1 MAEVQE
7 AREASK
13 NLGVLKSM
21 YRFIRPYRMQ
31 VVGAS
36 IALVFTAAITLSLG
50 QGLRFLVD
58 NGFSSGTPALL
69 NKALLIF
76 MSLVALLSLGTFVR
90 FYLVSWI
97 GERVSADLR
106 KAVFD
111 HVVTLHPGFFETNLS
126 GEIQSRITTD
136 TTLLQTV
143 IGSSVSIALRNALMF
158 VGGLVW
164 LFITNPKLTSLVFLS
179 VPLVVVPII
188 VFGRRVRNL
197 SRTTQDKIASV
208 GSFVGEA
215 VKNIKVLQAF
225 NYQERDKALFARH
238 VEVAFDISVRRINQ
252 RAWLSTTVI
261 MLVLGAVA
269 SMLWVGGHD
278 VLEGRISSGE
288 LTAFIFYAVMVAA
301 SVGAI
306 SEVYGDLQRAAGA
319 TERLLELLAAKSLIV
334 PPEQP
339 VSLPATVAGR
349 VELDAVN
356 FVYPSRPDY
365 LAVNHLSLG
374 IAAGSSLALVGSSG
388 AGKST
393 LVDLLLRFY
402 DVQSGS
408 IRFDGIDIRDLSPDD
423 LRAQIAL
430 VPQQPVLFTGTVADN
445 IRYGNP
451 DASEQQLIEAARAA
465 YAHEFIE
472 RLPEGYNSF
481 VGEGGV
487 RLSGGQ
493 RQRIAIARAVLKDP
507 KLLLLDEATSAL
519 DAESEYQVQQALQ
532 RLMTNRTTIVIAHR
546 LATVVKVD
554 KIAVLDH
561 GQLVALGRHSELIES
576 SPLYARW
583 ASLQFDNPGS
593 ELSAS
598 IEDPG
603 LAHAAHQESQ

>member
-1 MAEVQE
+1 MADVNEN
-7 AREASK
+7 RDPSK
-13 NLGVLKSM
+13 NIGVLKAM
-21 YRFIRPYRMQ
+21 LQFLRPYKAQ

-36 IALVFTAAITLSLG
+36 IALVFTATITLSIG
-50 QGLRFLVD
+50 QGIRLLVD
-58 NGFSSGTPALL
+58 EGFASGTPAML
-69 NKALLIF
+69 NHALLVF
-76 MSLVALLSLGTFVR
+76 MGLVFLLAVGTFTR

-97 GERVSADLR
+97 GERVSADIR

-111 HVVTLHPGFFETNLS
+111 HVITLHPGFFETNLS

-158 VGGLVW
+158 VGGIVW
-164 LFITNPKLTSLVFLS
+164 LIITNPKLTGMVLLS
-179 VPLVVVPII
+179 VPLIVVPIL
-188 VFGRRVRNL
+188 VFGRRVRAL
-197 SRTTQDKIASV
+197 SRSSQDSIASV

-215 VKNIKVLQAF
+215 IKNIKVLQAF
-225 NYQERDKALFARH
+225 NYQERDKALFGRH
-238 VEVAFDISVRRINQ
+238 VEEAFQIAIRRINQ
-252 RAWLSTTVI
+252 RAWLSTAVI
-261 MLVLGAVA
+261 LLVLGAIA
-269 SMLWVGGHD
+269 AMLWVGGHD
-278 VLEGRISSGE
+278 VLAGRISAGE
-288 LTAFIFYAVMVAA
+288 LAAFVFYALMVAA

-319 TERLLELLAAKSLIV
+319 TERLLELLAARSLIV

-339 VSLPATVAGR
+339 LPLPAMVQG
-349 VELDAVN
+349 ELQMKAVC
-356 FVYPSRPDY
+356 FAYPSRPDY
-365 LAVNHLSLG
+365 LAINNLTLDVP
-374 IAAGSSLALVGSSG
+374 AGSSMALVGSSG

-402 DVQSGS
+402 DVQGGS
-408 IRFDGIDIRDLSPDD
+408 ITFDGVELRDLSPET

-451 DASEQQLIEAARAA
+451 DASEAQMIEAAKAA

-472 RLPEGYNSF
+472 RLPEGYESF

-493 RQRIAIARAVLKDP
+493 RQRIAIARAILKDP

-519 DAESEYQVQQALQ
+519 DAESEFQVQQALQ
-532 RLMTNRTTIVIAHR
+532 RLMKDRTTIVIAHR

-561 GQLVALGRHSELIES
+561 GQLAALGSHGELIKN

-583 ASLQFDNPGS
+583 ASLQFDHADDTPTS
-593 ELSAS
+593 E
-598 IEDPG
+598 
-603 LAHAAHQESQ
+603 ESQ

>member
-1 MAEVQE
+1 
-7 AREASK
+7 
-13 NLGVLKSM
+13 
-21 YRFIRPYRMQ
+21 
-31 VVGAS
+31 
-36 IALVFTAAITLSLG
+36 
-50 QGLRFLVD
+50 
-58 NGFSSGTPALL
+58 
-69 NKALLIF
+69 
-76 MSLVALLSLGTFVR
+76 R

-106 KAVFD
+106 RAVFD

-158 VGGLVW
+158 VGGFIW
-164 LFITNPKLTSLVFLS
+164 LFITNPRLTSLVLLS

-225 NYQERDKALFARH
+225 NYQERDKALFAGH
-238 VEVAFDISVRRINQ
+238 VEAAFDISVRRINQ

-334 PPEQP
+334 PPANP
-339 VSLPATVAGR
+339 VALPAKVLGR

-356 FVYPSRPDY
+356 FTYPSRPDY
-365 LAVNHLSLG
+365 LAVNQLSLN
-374 IAAGSSLALVGSSG
+374 IPAGSSLALVGSSG

-402 DVQSGS
+402 DVQVGS
-408 IRFDGIDIRDLSPDD
+408 IRFDGIDIRELAPDD

-430 VPQQPVLFTGTVADN
+430 VPQQPVLFTGSVADN

-451 DASEQQLIEAARAA
+451 LASQEQLIAAAQAA
-465 YAHEFIE
+465 YAHEFIG
-472 RLPEGYNSF
+472 RLPEGYDSF

-493 RQRIAIARAVLKDP
+493 RQRIAIARAILKDP

-561 GQLVALGRHSELIES
+561 GQLVDLGRHSELIES
-576 SPLYARW
+576 SQLYARW

-593 ELSAS
+593 ELAADIATSV
-598 IEDPG
+598 
-603 LAHAAHQESQ
+603 AHKEAQ